1 MRIVSKK
8 IITLEEPIPVY
19 DIIEAKPN
27 NNFILENGAVVHN
40 CALMDEIEF
49 MKGQTDNLADSGV
62 LSFYNAIK
70 RRMQSRFLQD
80 GKLPTTLFLVSS
92 KQEQNN
98 FLEQYAQTVAN
109 EPTTYI
115 VDKPIWE
122 IKPSTTYSGGTFRVA
137 VGNKTVLST
146 LVRDDNVKNSELLEM
161 GYEEILDVPIEYR
174 SAFELDIKS
183 ALRDIAG
190 KSTTDITKYISP
202 HALRRCYTRNFEN
215 PFTQEILKAGIDDS
229 HKISDYFRP
238 DLVPENVKRI
248 PGYIHVDIGLKHDKL
263 GISYVVPLDT
273 TIGNKYVN
281 DAGTNFIASEEQVIT
296 MQVFSVGIKAE
307 MGSEV
312 SLKKVRD
319 FFIYLKEKGFQI
331 DLITYDGFQSA
342 DSIQLLKLEGF
353 NALLYSLDRTTDG
366 YDALRSS
373 VSDHRIILPDLKES
387 LLETEL
393 INIEKTPKGKIDHP
407 MKGSKDISDSLAG
420 ANYHAIK
427 NAQPAVISYTEYMEE
442 IGEMSEEELFA
453 GLVPDT
459 NANILGAYQNVQ
471 DLLDNFDDLMEDY
484 Y

>member
-1 MRIVSKK
+1 MKLISKK
-8 IITLEEPIPVY
+8 IITLEESVPVY
-19 DIIEAKPN
+19 DILDAKPHH
-27 NNFILENGAVVHN
+27 NFILKNGAVVHN

-98 FLEQYAQTVAN
+98 FLEQYAQTVAK
-109 EPTTYI
+109 EPNTYI

-122 IKPSTTYSGGTFRVA
+122 IKPSSTYSGKTFRVG
-137 VGNKTVLST
+137 VGNKTILSSLIT
-146 LVRDDNVKNSELLEM
+146 DDSISNSKLLEM
-161 GYEEILDVPIEYR
+161 GYEEVLDVPVEYK

-202 HALRRCYTRNFEN
+202 FLLRKCYTRKFHD
-215 PFTQEILKAGIDDS
+215 PFMQEILKAGIDDS
-229 HKISDYFRP
+229 HQIRDYFVEEN
-238 DLVPENVKRI
+238 VPEDIKRL

-273 TIGNKYVN
+273 TMGLSYVN
-281 DAGTNFIASEEQVIT
+281 DDSTNFTSTEEQAIT
-296 MQVFSVGIKAE
+296 MSIFSIAIKAE
-307 MGSEV
+307 IGSEI

-319 FFIYLKEKGFQI
+319 FFTYLRDVGFNI
-331 DLITYDGFQSA
+331 ELITYDGFQSA

-353 NALLYSLDRTTDG
+353 DAMLYSLDRSNDG

-373 VSDHRIILPDLKES
+373 ISDGRIILPDLKS
-387 LLETEL
+387 KLLETEL

-407 MKGSKDISDSLAG
+407 VNGSKDISDSLAG
-420 ANYHAIK
+420 ANYQAIK
-427 NAQPAVISYTEYMEE
+427 NARPAVVAYEDYMGR
-442 IGEMSEEELFA
+442 IDDMSEDELFE
-453 GLVPDT
+453 GLMPETYPGVIGSY
-459 NANILGAYQNVQ
+459 ANIQ
-471 DLLDNFDDLMEDY
+471 DLLDNIEDLTDDY
-484 Y
+484 F